1 MTMAIPQLPAD
12 KAAHLIA
19 GLVIYCLLAWASP
32 TAGLAACVIAGALKE
47 AWDSTGRGHVEFLD
61 FVATVAGGGIGFYC
75 TLIGVLK

>member
-1 MTMAIPQLPAD
+1 MAIPQLSAD

-32 TAGLAACVIAGALKE
+32 AAGLIACVIAGALKE

-75 TLIGVLK
+75 TLIGALK